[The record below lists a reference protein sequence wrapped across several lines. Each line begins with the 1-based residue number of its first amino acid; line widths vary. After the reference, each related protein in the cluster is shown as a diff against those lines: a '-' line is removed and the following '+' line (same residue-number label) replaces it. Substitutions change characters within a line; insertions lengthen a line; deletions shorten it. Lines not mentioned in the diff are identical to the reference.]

1 MNKVK
6 KAVILAAGFGTRFL
20 PVTKSIPKEMFPIV
34 DVPAMQ
40 YLVQE
45 AVEAGATEILIVISR
60 NKKMITDHFD
70 RSYELETLLKQNNK
84 TKQLQVINDIL
95 PEYVNIYY
103 HVQKEMRGPGAAVKL
118 AQSFT
123 GDEPFILFFG
133 DDLIYTGN
141 EDNCSTQLLK
151 AYEKTGKTVIAT
163 QFVPSEDAKKYGVVN
178 NTPIDEHLLKVNYI
192 EEKPTRHIDKPVVNI
207 GRYVM
212 TKEIYGYIDKLSP
225 HENGEVYFSDALDLM
240 AKDDRLNAYQYEGK
254 RYDLGDKLGYV
265 KAQVE
270 YALRNDDLKDE
281 FYKYLKEEIVK

>member
-192 EEKPTRHIDKPVVNI
+192 EEKTTRHIDKPVVNI